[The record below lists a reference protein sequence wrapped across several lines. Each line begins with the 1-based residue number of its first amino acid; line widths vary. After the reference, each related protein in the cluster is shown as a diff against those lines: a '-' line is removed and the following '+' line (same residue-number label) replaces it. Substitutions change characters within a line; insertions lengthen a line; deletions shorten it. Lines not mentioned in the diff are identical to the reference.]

1 VGRLAPA
8 LVVGLALVRPASS
21 QVSVYAD
28 LSASKLSNGSSTSV
42 LFGPTLGVTALFV
55 NGGRL
60 TVGADLR
67 GSFVG
72 GGQRLDQISIGPRF
86 SFKTKRVEPY
96 AEFLVGFG
104 RYNGGTGSSYTAS
117 TDGQIQV
124 NFGVD
129 HRVKKNFDWRVF
141 EFGYEQYYGNGGAFN
156 PKTFSTG
163 VVYHI
168 GGRT

>member
-1 VGRLAPA
+1 MLVPVVVMGLTMVG
-8 LVVGLALVRPASS
+8 PASA
-21 QVSVYAD
+21 QVSVYGD
-28 LSASKLSNGSSTSV
+28 LSANKLTSPSATSV

-55 NGGRL
+55 DGGRL

-86 SFKTKRVEPY
+86 SLKTKRFEPY

-104 RYNGGTGSSYTAS
+104 RYNGGSGSPYTAS
-117 TDGQIQV
+117 TDGEIQV
-124 NFGVD
+124 NAGID
-129 HRVKKNFDWRVF
+129 HKVRGNFDWRVF
-141 EFGYEQYYGNGGAFN
+141 EIGYEQYYGNGGVFN

-168 GGRT
+168 GRRT